1 MAQATEKNTPGLWHS
16 AFPKLAD
23 DGHKYDRGHAIIFAG
38 GLQGTGAAR
47 LAARGALRI
56 GAGLVTIAAPA
67 AALMAHAGRLPDAL
81 MIRRVDSDKGPS
93 ALLDDTRINALC
105 IGPAYGVGEDTA
117 GAVRAVAAQG
127 RAMVLDADVFTS
139 FAGAADELASI
150 LGTSPGNTV
159 LTPHA
164 GEFARLFA
172 DKFGDMPRRES
183 AAAAAAHM
191 DAIIVLKGTET
202 IIAAPDGRIAI
213 SSNAP
218 PDLATAGSGD
228 VLSGFIT
235 GLLAQNMP
243 AYEAACAGVW
253 LHGEAGNIAG
263 AGLIADD
270 LPEVIRAPLSALR
283 KPRSSGIGFGD
294 WS

>member
-1 MAQATEKNTPGLWHS
+1 MAQATDINSPQLWRDV
-16 AFPKLAD
+16 FPKLAD
-23 DGHKYDRGHAIIFAG
+23 DGHKYNRGYAVIFAG

-56 GAGLVTIAAPA
+56 GAGLVTIAVPA
-67 AALMAHAGRLPDAL
+67 SALMAHAGRLPDAL
-81 MIRRVDSDKGPS
+81 MVRRVDSDAGPA
-93 ALLDDTRINALC
+93 ALLDDRRINALC
-105 IGPAYGVGEDTA
+105 IGPAYGVGEDTV
-117 GAVRAVAAQG
+117 GAVRTIAAQG

-139 FAGAADELASI
+139 FASAADDLADI
-150 LGTSPGNTV
+150 LKTSQGHAV

-164 GEFARLFA
+164 GEFTRLFA
-172 DKFGDMPRRES
+172 DKFANMSPHES
-183 AAAAAAHM
+183 AAAAASHM
-191 DAIIVLKGTET
+191 DAVIVLKGPET
-202 IIAAPDGRIAI
+202 VIAAPDGRITI
-213 SSNAP
+213 NSNAP

-235 GLLAQNMP
+235 GLLAQDMP

-253 LHGEAGNIAG
+253 LHGKAGNIAG

-270 LPEVIRAPLSALR
+270 LPEVIRGPLSTLR
-283 KPRSSGIGFGD
+283 KAPSPGIGFGD